1 MSDANMVTHI
11 YTHTHTHEREREER
25 ERERQTD
32 RQTDRQRQR
41 ENTSF
46 TWNSHNTFN
55 KIRCKPISRTT
66 SSQNRTTINETAKR
80 TYTVTVDIPLLSVFL
95 LQSGTFK
102 IMITVMLY
110 ELGELPVH
118 LDRSL

>member
-1 MSDANMVTHI
+1 MV
-11 YTHTHTHEREREER
+11 THTHERERER
-25 ERERQTD
+25 E
-32 RQTDRQRQR
+32 TDRQRQRETKTER

-55 KIRCKPISRTT
+55 KILLAAQLC
-66 SSQNRTTINETAKR
+66 SQNRTTINKTAKR
-80 TYTVTVDIPLLSVFL
+80 TYTVDIPLVSVFL
-95 LQSGTFK
+95 LQSGKFK